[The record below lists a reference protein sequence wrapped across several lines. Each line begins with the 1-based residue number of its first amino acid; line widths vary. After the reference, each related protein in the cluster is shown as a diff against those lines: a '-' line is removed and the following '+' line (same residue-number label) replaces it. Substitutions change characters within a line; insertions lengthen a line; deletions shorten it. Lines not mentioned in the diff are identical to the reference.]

1 VYPMRR
7 DCSSLRTTV
16 PKAVVEF
23 LGLKSGDVVE
33 WTFQREFGN
42 VHLQQA
48 GLAVSMKK
56 GV

>member
-1 VYPMRR
+1 
-7 DCSSLRTTV
+7 
-16 PKAVVEF
+16 VVEF